1 MGVERCETS
10 SREWPSN
17 VSDVTSQIFK
27 TNLTIRSIIPCA
39 YEIPRFVAFG
49 DSNRLAAAKLLCE
62 VTHFVYVDVDVDVKR
77 WEGAARR

>member
-1 MGVERCETS
+1 MGVERCEPS
-10 SREWPSN
+10 SRERPAN

-62 VTHFVYVDVDVDVKR
+62 ATHLVLMLMLKGGR
-77 WEGAARR
+77 ELPGLQR